1 MASSFAMSGVYAAPK
16 NSGTISPIPSTP
28 QVSEDTIDMSDPQAQ
43 VVASA
48 GTTNGTGNQVTIRS
62 VQAGALP
69 DAPRPS
75 FESLDTNHDGFISES
90 EAEAY
95 SPLANDYLY
104 LAPSGSRGVTR
115 EAYRRWRWYCLMETL
130 RTSR

>member
-1 MASSFAMSGVYAAPK
+1 MASSLAMSGVYVAPR
-16 NSGTISPIPSTP
+16 NSATISPIPPTP
-28 QVSEDTIDMSDPQAQ
+28 QVSDDTMDMSDPHAQ

-48 GTTNGTGNQVTIRS
+48 GTTNGTGNRVAIRS

-69 DAPRPS
+69 DAPRRS
-75 FESLDTNHDGFISES
+75 FESLDTNRDGFISES
-90 EAEAY
+90 EAGVY

-115 EAYRRWRWYCLMETL
+115 EAYRRWHRYCLMDTL
-130 RTSR
+130 KTNR